1 MEGFPDSKLGSK
13 GKKVFLA
20 MKIAHAMTWEYETAL
35 YLWKT
40 ALHLVKGPQSIVA
53 GSRIGEASTARS

>member
-1 MEGFPDSKLGSK
+1 
-13 GKKVFLA
+13 

-40 ALHLVKGPQSIVA
+40 ALHLVKGPQSRVV
-53 GSRIGEASTARS
+53 GNRIREASTTRS